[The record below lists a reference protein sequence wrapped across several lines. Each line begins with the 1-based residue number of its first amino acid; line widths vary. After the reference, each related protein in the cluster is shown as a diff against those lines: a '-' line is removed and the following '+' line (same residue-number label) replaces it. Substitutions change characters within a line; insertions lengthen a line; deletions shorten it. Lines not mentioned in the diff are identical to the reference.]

1 MADLADQEVV
11 LKQTELC
18 TIDDKTYIAA
28 ESADGVQLLEQTTEG
43 TKAVIGANYT
53 ADEIRKIKKQVKAAT
68 PAVETINA
76 QVRAKIRERYSIEDE
91 IKMLRL
97 APSPETAAWND
108 YVEECRQWGRAE
120 KAKLGL

>member
-1 MADLADQEVV
+1 MADLADSEVV

-18 TIDDKTYIAA
+18 TIDDKTYVAA
-28 ESADGVQLLEQTTEG
+28 ESADGVQLLEQTAKG
-43 TKAVIGANYT
+43 TKAVTGANYT

-68 PAVETINA
+68 PTVATINA

-108 YVEECRQWGRAE
+108 YVEECRQ
-120 KAKLGL
+120 